1 MAVIAVFNQKG
12 GVGKTTTCL
21 NVTAAL
27 ALTGKRPLA
36 IDLDPQAHLS
46 LACGA
51 ATHNSSETIA
61 AFYREEK
68 SLAELVRE
76 AGDGM
81 RLIAGHLE
89 LSKIDALQG
98 RSTKAAM
105 RLKHGLNE
113 GLAWDDQ
120 PILIDC
126 CPALGVL
133 SLNAIVAAEGVLIPV
148 SADFLSMQ
156 GVHRVEAALRV
167 LEKSLGHVIER
178 RIVVTRFDAR
188 RRVARDALA
197 ELRER
202 YGDAVCET
210 TVAETV
216 GLTESPA
223 HGQSIFEFAP
233 QSQGAADYNALTL
246 ELLSKGFFH

>member
-21 NVTAAL
+21 NVAGAL
-27 ALTGKRPLA
+27 ALLDQRPLA
-36 IDLDPQAHLS
+36 IDLDPQAHLT

-51 ATHNSSETIA
+51 ATNDSNATIA

-68 SLAELVRE
+68 SLIELVRD
-76 AGDGM
+76 AGEGV
-81 RLIAGHLE
+81 RLIPGHLE
-89 LSKIDALQG
+89 LSKIDALHG
-98 RSTKAAM
+98 RSTKAAT
-105 RLKHGLNE
+105 RLKQGLND

-133 SLNAIVAAEGVLIPV
+133 SLNALLAADGVLIPV

-156 GVHRVEAALRV
+156 GVHRVDAALRV
-167 LEKSLGHVIER
+167 LEKSLGRTIQK
-178 RIVVTRFDAR
+178 RIVVTRFDVR
-188 RRVARDALA
+188 RKVSGESLA

-202 YGDAVCET
+202 YGDKVCET
-210 TVAETV
+210 TISEAV

-223 HGQSIFEFAP
+223 HGKNIFEFAP
-233 QSQGAADYNALTL
+233 NSQGAADYNALTL
-246 ELLSKGFFH
+246 ELISKGFFQ

>member
-21 NVTAAL
+21 NVAAAL
-27 ALTGKRPLA
+27 ALLDKSPLA

-51 ATHNSSETIA
+51 ATNDSRETIA

-68 SLAELVRE
+68 SLLTLVRN
-76 AGDGM
+76 AGEGLH
-81 RLIAGHLE
+81 LIPGHLE
-89 LSKIDALQG
+89 LSKIDALHG
-98 RSTKAAM
+98 RSTKVAM
-105 RLKHGLNE
+105 RLKQGLNE

-133 SLNAIVAAEGVLIPV
+133 SLNAIVAADGVLIPV

-156 GVHRVEAALRV
+156 GVHRVDAALRV
-167 LEKSLGHVIER
+167 LEKKLGHTIRR

-188 RRVARDALA
+188 RKVARDSLA

-202 YGDAVCET
+202 YGDMVCET

-223 HGQSIFEFAP
+223 HGKNIFEFAP
-233 QSQGAADYNALTL
+233 NSQGATDYNALTL
-246 ELLSKGFFH
+246 ELLNKGFFQ

>member
-21 NVTAAL
+21 NMTAAL
-27 ALTGKRPLA
+27 ALCDKRPLA

-46 LACGA
+46 LSCGVVPQD
-51 ATHNSSETIA
+51 SRETIA

-76 AGDGM
+76 TGEGM

-89 LSKIDALQG
+89 LSKIDALHG
-98 RSTKAAM
+98 RSTKIAM
-105 RLKHGLNE
+105 RLKQGLDE

-133 SLNAIVAAEGVLIPV
+133 SLNALLAADGVLIPV
-148 SADFLSMQ
+148 SADYLSLQ

-167 LEKSLGHVIER
+167 LEKSLGRSIER

-188 RRVARDALA
+188 RRVARESLA
-197 ELRER
+197 ELQER

-223 HGQSIFEFAP
+223 HGKNIFEFAP
-233 QSQGAADYNALTL
+233 QSQGAVDYNALTL